1 MKNKYPIQVI
11 DLRYQ
16 ADHVT
21 PKKIQLFQGYRADP
35 ANAGLNDILNRRRE
49 IELIPDGNKLIEVK
63 VI

>member
-16 ADHVT
+16 VDHIT
-21 PKKIQLFQGYRADP
+21 PKKTQLFEEYRAHP
-35 ANAGLNDILNRRRE
+35 ANANIIVILIRRRE
-49 IELIPDGNKLIEVK
+49 IEMISDGNRLLEVE